1 MIDDVELN
9 VLLGQ
14 EVVNIDRTGCQS
26 PPSEVAPIQ
35 ITSQDTDGEKLIFGS
50 AHSLSLC
57 LSRLSLSLCLST
69 SLDLSGVICSF

>member
-50 AHSLSLC
+50 AHSLSLS
-57 LSRLSLSLCLST
+57 LSVSLVSLCLSVSQPLLT
-69 SLDLSGVICSF
+69 SQV